1 MCDLAYKITV
11 PVEET
16 SISANER
23 VEGQIESGGNRNK
36 ARNARQTHAFSPR
49 CDFAAGYAR
58 LSDEP
63 ILGDF
68 LFAKDFFKMF
78 AKGRKGRV
86 RRVLYVQFFESEKI
100 VE

>member
-1 MCDLAYKITV
+1 MISKNVHILYNIYVESKIIGITIKK
-11 PVEET
+11 

-23 VEGQIESGGNRNK
+23 VEGQIEGGGNRNK

-49 CDFAAGYAR
+49 RDFAAGYAR
-58 LSDEP
+58 LSDEA

-78 AKGRKGRV
+78 AKG
-86 RRVLYVQFFESEKI
+86 
-100 VE
+100 